1 MSHGNYSVRSGYKR
15 YMKHSSVFSCH
26 RVEGDY
32 NSLWHVC
39 APSKTKHLLWQICR
53 GCLPSRV
60 RLREHHVQCLVS
72 CPLCLDIE
80 EDDWHVLFGYD
91 EKRQVWNEV
100 GLGSAI
106 NLRIQHA
113 NIVLA
118 MFFDICINDNVAR
131 TTTMVAWNLW
141 NN

>member
-1 MSHGNYSVRSGYKR
+1 
-15 YMKHSSVFSCH
+15 
-26 RVEGDY
+26 
-32 NSLWHVC
+32 
-39 APSKTKHLLWQICR
+39 
-53 GCLPSRV
+53 
-60 RLREHHVQCLVS
+60 
-72 CPLCLDIE
+72 LDIE

-91 EKRQVWNEV
+91 ENRQVWNEV